1 MSAESVIIYRNM
13 HCTSNFMQEE
23 HFSEKGDYYLIL
35 DNNLNKALL
44 GDDFISCCTFHH
56 QPKGDIVITAIDMD
70 LYALSYETFAD
81 CIDISEVLQ
90 YA

>member
-23 HFSEKGDYYLIL
+23 HFYEKGDI
-35 DNNLNKALL
+35 
-44 GDDFISCCTFHH
+44 I
-56 QPKGDIVITAIDMD
+56 ITAIDMD
-70 LYALSYETFAD
+70 LYALSYKKFVD

-90 YA
+90 HA